1 MYLATRRPARRP
13 PRHRVRA
20 LARRL
25 RDERGFT
32 LLELLVATVAGIV
45 VTAAMGAI
53 VVVAVHFTSSTT
65 DRVDAN
71 QQGRLAM
78 TKITQALNSSCV
90 SAGVP
95 PIQPNSD
102 ANDLIFLSALSDAPS
117 IYPNLLTVQL
127 SGGALTMLTDANVGS
142 TGSTGATGATGSTGA
157 TGTTAVD
164 GWTVTST
171 PTISFTLVQHATNA
185 VVSGTTVPVFQYY
198 TYNSTT
204 GTISNNVTP
213 STGQTLGADAANVV
227 EVVISYQALPTDNW
241 NAGGRPANI
250 SDSVVLRLTPASASG
265 ATGYAPCS

>member
-1 MYLATRRPARRP
+1 MYLATPRPARRP
-13 PRHRVRA
+13 PRQRLRA

-32 LLELLVATVAGIV
+32 LLELLVATAAGII

-53 VVVAVHFTSSTT
+53 VIVSVHFTSNTN

-71 QQGRLAM
+71 QEGRTAM
-78 TKITQALNSSCV
+78 AQITQALNSSCV

-117 IYPNLLTVQL
+117 INPNLLTVQL
-127 SGGALTMLTDANVGS
+127 SGGALTMLTNANVV
-142 TGSTGATGATGSTGA
+142 GSTGATGATGSTGA

-164 GWTVTST
+164 GWTVASA
-171 PTISFTLVQHATNA
+171 PTTSFTLLPHAANA
-185 VVSGTTVPVFQYY
+185 VVNGATVPVFQYY
-198 TYNSTT
+198 AYNSTT

-213 STGQTLGADAANVV
+213 SSGQTLGSNASNVV
-227 EVVISYQALPTDNW
+227 EVIISYQALPSDNW
-241 NAGGRPANI
+241 NATGRPSNI
-250 SDSVVLRLTPASASG
+250 SDSVVLRLTPASASA

>member
-1 MYLATRRPARRP
+1 MYLATRRGARRP
-13 PRHRVRA
+13 PRHRLRA
-20 LARRL
+20 LAQRL

-71 QQGRLAM
+71 QEGRVAM
-78 TKITQALNSSCV
+78 TKITQALQSSCV

-142 TGSTGATGATGSTGA
+142 TGGTGATGSTGA

-171 PTISFTLVQHATNA
+171 PTISFTLLQHASNA
-185 VVSGTTVPVFQYY
+185 VVSGTTVPVFQYF

-213 STGQTLGADAANVV
+213 GSGQTLGANAANVV